1 MGISE
6 RLKQIRDYFNLNQ
19 NDFAESLGLKQ
30 GSYSDIERGRR
41 KGLSQAII
49 EGIAKSYNQIN
60 IDWLL
65 TGEGEML
72 KKKYS
77 IPNATIIENPSFIM
91 VSVVSQYAAAGYLS
105 GYADEEYIETLP
117 KIPFFV
123 DHDPKGKYMGFEV
136 RGDSMDDDSTNSIIE
151 GDTLICREIKPEL
164 WCDKLHIRKYFFVIA
179 HKTEGILVKQIT
191 SHNPETGDITIH
203 SLNSFY
209 PDQILNLRDVAQLF
223 NVIQI
228 SRKPRL

>member
-1 MGISE
+1 MNLSD
-6 RLKQIRDYFNLNQ
+6 RLKKVRKHFKLSQV
-19 NDFAESLGLKQ
+19 DFAKSIGMKQ
-30 GSYSDIERGRR
+30 GSYSDIERGRN
-41 KGLSQAII
+41 KGLSNTTI
-49 EGIAKSYNQIN
+49 ENIAKNYNLLN

-72 KKKYS
+72 KNKS
-77 IPNATIIENPSFIM
+77 LIPNATIIENPSFIM

-105 GYADEEYIETLP
+105 GYADEEYIEALP

-164 WCDKLHIRKYFFVIA
+164 WHNKLHIRKYFFVIA
-179 HKTEGILVKQIT
+179 HKTEGVLVKQIT
-191 SHNPETGDITIH
+191 NHNPDTGDITIH

-209 PDQILNLRDVAQLF
+209 PDQILNLQDVAQLF

>member
-1 MGISE
+1 MLDLKLFRKENKMTQVQLAEYLGVTQGFISQVEKGISQLPE
-6 RLKQIRDYFNLNQ
+6 SIISKILSDGLYKLPQNNLPKNEVTFLD
-19 NDFAESLGLKQ
+19 N
-30 GSYSDIERGRR
+30 
-41 KGLSQAII
+41 
-49 EGIAKSYNQIN
+49 
-60 IDWLL
+60 
-65 TGEGEML
+65 
-72 KKKYS
+72 
-77 IPNATIIENPSFIM
+77 PNFVM
-91 VSVVSQYAAAGYLS
+91 VSVVGQYAAAGYLK
-105 GYADEEYIETLP
+105 GYADEEYIEALP

-164 WCDKLHIRKYFFVIA
+164 WYDKLHIRKYYFVIA

-191 SHNPETGDITIH
+191 NHNTDTGDITIH

-209 PDQILNLRDVAQLF
+209 PDQVLNLRDVAQLF

>member
-1 MGISE
+1 MLDFK
-6 RLKQIRDYFNLNQ
+6 RFRKDNKMTQVQAADYFGFTQ
-19 NDFAESLGLKQ
+19 AFISQ
-30 GSYSDIERGRR
+30 MERGESKIPEDLLEKIKADTTLNKSFLEVNKRNEH
-41 KGLSQAII
+41 I
-49 EGIAKSYNQIN
+49 ES
-60 IDWLL
+60 
-65 TGEGEML
+65 
-72 KKKYS
+72 
-77 IPNATIIENPSFIM
+77 NAVFLENPNFIM
-91 VSVVSQYAAAGYLS
+91 VSVVGQYAAAGYLK
-105 GYADEEYIETLP
+105 GYADEEYIDTLP

-164 WCDKLHIRKYFFVIA
+164 WHDKLHIKKYFFVIA
-179 HKTEGILVKQIT
+179 HKLEGVLVKQIT
-191 SHNPETGDITIH
+191 EHNPETGDITIH

>member
-1 MGISE
+1 MFNIKAFRKENNLTQIQLAEYLNVTQGFIS
-6 RLKQIRDYFNLNQ
+6 QIEKGVRPFPEEYISKILSDGLYKLPQ
-19 NDFAESLGLKQ
+19 NSLPKNEVTFL
-30 GSYSDIERGRR
+30 D
-41 KGLSQAII
+41 
-49 EGIAKSYNQIN
+49 N
-60 IDWLL
+60 
-65 TGEGEML
+65 
-72 KKKYS
+72 
-77 IPNATIIENPSFIM
+77 PNFVM
-91 VSVVSQYAAAGYLS
+91 VSVVGQYAAAGYLK
-105 GYADEEYIETLP
+105 GYADEEYIEALP

-164 WCDKLHIRKYFFVIA
+164 WYDKLHIRKYYFVIA

-191 SHNPETGDITIH
+191 NHNIETGDITIH

-209 PDQILNLRDVAQLF
+209 PDQVLNLRDVAQLF